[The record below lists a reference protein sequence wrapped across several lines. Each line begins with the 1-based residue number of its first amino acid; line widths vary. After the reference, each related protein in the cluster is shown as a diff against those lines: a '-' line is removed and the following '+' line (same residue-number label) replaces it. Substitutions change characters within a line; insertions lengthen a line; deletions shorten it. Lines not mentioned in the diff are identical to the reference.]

1 MLVTDEILKKSEES
15 TAVCSRIAIMIIQQ
29 KHTNGQKTKTEKK
42 NTQKNTGPE
51 IQKKISLR
59 EGFCK

>member
-42 NTQKNTGPE
+42 TH
-51 IQKKISLR
+51 KKIQAQ
-59 EGFCK
+59 KYKKKK

>member
-1 MLVTDEILKKSEES
+1 
-15 TAVCSRIAIMIIQQ
+15 MIIQQ

-51 IQKKISLR
+51 IQKKNKFER
-59 EGFCK
+59 GFL